1 MSKVILEKAI
11 YSNFKGIKKFILEPS
26 ESTTNIYGDNGVGKT
41 TLRDGYLWCL
51 TGRDS
56 MDRFNHE
63 IKPLDK
69 DGKPIHNLE
78 SYVQLYL
85 RKGDKE
91 YNLKRVFKEVWS
103 RKTGDVE
110 KTFDNNTTDFYVN
123 DVKVTSK
130 TQYDLTV
137 GEIFNKDLVQ
147 LLSDPSYFV
156 GLKWQDQRE
165 QLFSLINITDK
176 DVEDSNKELKCFSTK
191 YNTSMLDIEKKSLNS
206 KKRELSKDI
215 QDSESKREE
224 NLNSLGEPQDWS
236 KLEKEVKLKEKELAN
251 VDKLIEDE
259 FERNK
264 ASEAAKNKEYL
275 EKYNKLN
282 ESLVAT
288 KKLLNDKLAESR
300 AEYDKELDT
309 LKRDLIKLERERD
322 ALIDENKSNKEYN
335 SRVEDNLKDLSK
347 RREVLLEEYK
357 LINGRVF
364 SVDSICPTCGAIRGD
379 IESYKKQI
387 EEQFNKRKAT
397 DLETNISEGRHVASK
412 IKELKGS
419 IKPIVDIKEITKQAA
434 AAQHKV
440 DMYPPFVLS
449 KEVQYLEE
457 KVDAILKAIEALSKT
472 DSTSDSIIDVSTLKQ
487 QKEDIKASIKE
498 LEVELY
504 GKKQFEQKQERI
516 AELEKSIKAT
526 SLELAR
532 LDGEIYLI
540 DLFERT
546 KNALCESLINAKF
559 KVVQFSL
566 FEYLN
571 DGTPKPNCQAL
582 FNGVP
587 TSTLNTGGVINV
599 GLDVIRTF
607 SEHFVE
613 CYPVFI
619 DNKESV
625 TKTIHIDSQIIMLS
639 VKEGQKELLVEN
651 K

>member
-1 MSKVILEKAI
+1 MKVILKKAV
-11 YSNFKGIKKFILEPS
+11 YSNFKGISRFVLEPS
-26 ESTTNIYGDNGVGKT
+26 EETTNIYGDNGVGKT

-69 DGKPIHNLE
+69 EGKPIHNLE

-85 RKGDKE
+85 KKGDKE

-103 RKTGDVE
+103 RKNGESE

-130 TQYDLTV
+130 TQYELTV

-156 GLKWQDQRE
+156 GLKWQNQRE

-176 DVEDSNKELKCFSTK
+176 DVESSNKELAGFSTK
-191 YNTSMLDIEKKSLNS
+191 YNTSMLDVEKKSLNS

-215 QDSESKREE
+215 QDSEAKREE

-251 VDKLIEDE
+251 IDKLIEDE

-264 ASEAAKNKEYL
+264 ASEEAKNKEYL

-282 ESLVAT
+282 ESLVDT
-288 KKLLNDKLAESR
+288 KKLLNDKLADSR
-300 AEYDKELDT
+300 VEYDKELDK
-309 LKRDLIKLERERD
+309 LKRELIKLERERE

-357 LINGRVF
+357 LINGRVL

-379 IESYKKQI
+379 IETYKKQI
-387 EEQFNKRKAT
+387 EEQFNKRKAE
-397 DLETNISEGRHVASK
+397 DLEANVRDGKYVASK

-419 IKPIVDIKEITKQAA
+419 IKPIVDIKEITKQVA
-434 AAQHKV
+434 AAQHKM
-440 DMYPPFVLS
+440 DMYPSFNKP
-449 KEVQYLEE
+449 KEVEYLEE
-457 KVDAILKAIEALSKT
+457 KVASILEALDRLSKPSSTVSDATGVNALREKKDAIRA
-472 DSTSDSIIDVSTLKQ
+472 D
-487 QKEDIKASIKE
+487 IKE
-498 LEVELY
+498 LELGLY

-607 SEHFVE
+607 SEYFGE
-613 CYPVFI
+613 SYPVFI

-625 TKTIHIDSQIIMLS
+625 TKTIHIDSQTIMLS
-639 VKEGQKELLVEN
+639 VKEGQKELLIEN